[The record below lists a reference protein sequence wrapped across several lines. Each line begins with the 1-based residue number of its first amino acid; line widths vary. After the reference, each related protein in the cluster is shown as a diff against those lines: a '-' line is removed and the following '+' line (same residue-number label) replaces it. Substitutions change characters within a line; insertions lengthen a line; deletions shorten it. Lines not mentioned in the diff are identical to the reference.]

1 MEGRAPSR
9 PLIMVGHDK
18 AWPSMLSHILLIM
31 VNVSRV
37 FPPPIPVSFGIDTSF

>member
-1 MEGRAPSR
+1 MEERAPSR

-31 VNVSRV
+31 VTVSRG
-37 FPPPIPVSFGIDTSF
+37 FPPPIPASFDIDTGF